1 MKRDVTYSLNQ
12 EFVYTGT
19 RSTEVIGP
27 GTLLVC
33 KEKSSKEL
41 LRFYERLMV
50 PTKDRDGTYLS
61 NYISVSKESDLRTYP
76 LVYLESDVV
85 LSYFN
90 FSGVS
95 FHLFLY
101 MGKELYLQQQFRF
114 FKPLFFD
121 GHSL

>member
-19 RSTEVIGP
+19 RSTEVIEP

-33 KEKSSKEL
+33 KEKSSNEL
-41 LRFYERLMV
+41 LRFYGRLLV
-50 PTKDRDGTYLS
+50 PTKDRGGTYLS
-61 NYISVSKESDLRTYP
+61 NYISISKESDLRTYP

-85 LSYFN
+85 LSF
-90 FSGVS
+90 FRCSGIC
-95 FHLFLY
+95 FHLFTY

-121 GHSL
+121 GYSQ